1 MKTYKLFRQVCLLGV
16 SALIA
21 TGCTGN
27 FDDWNTNPHEATP
40 EQMGMDNLYTG
51 TYFVQM
57 QKNNFVIEQ
66 LSGGGGVGAET
77 YQIIQ
82 NLAGDSFAGYTGA
95 TEIWYGNS
103 NFLTYNMFVDWR
115 NTAFRTAFVSVMPA
129 WQAMV
134 AKAIELEQPH
144 VVALA
149 TIVKVAAM
157 HRITDMYGPLP
168 YTKFGN
174 GVVAVPYDSQ
184 KDIYTKFFEELDES
198 IEQLTDF
205 YNKNNTATILEKY
218 DFIYGGNVKQWIK
231 FANTLKLR
239 LAMRIRYTD
248 YNVAGKTPQILA
260 EEAVAHPVGVM
271 TSTQDVARL
280 MHSED
285 MSYRHPLY
293 VIGEGEFDDASM
305 GATMDSYLNGYK
317 DPRRNVYFKMAPT
330 GKYTGVRTGIAMDV
344 AKYAGKDAPFSKLNF
359 TANNDLEWM
368 NPAEA
373 YFLRAEGALLG
384 WNMNGTAKELYEQ
397 GIRVS
402 FELTGVSGVDAYLQ
416 DNENVPQPYTD
427 PVTSGNSV
435 SENSSLLGKAKI
447 QWQEGVGQE
456 VNLEQIITQKWI
468 AIFPDGQEA
477 WSEFRRTGYPKVFP
491 VVRNESGGTINT
503 DIQVRRIPFPSTEYS
518 DNAANMP
525 QAKVLLGGDD
535 NGGTRL
541 WWDKKNNN

>member
-1 MKTYKLFRQVCLLGV
+1 MKTCNLFQQISLLGI
-16 SALIA
+16 SALMVI
-21 TGCTGN
+21 GCTGN
-27 FDDWNTNPHEATP
+27 FDDWNTNPHEANSK
-40 EQMGMDNLYTG
+40 QLGMDNLYTG

-82 NLAGDSFAGYTGA
+82 NLTGDSFAGYTGA

-115 NTAFRTAFVSVMPA
+115 NTAFRMAFVSVMPA

-134 AKAIELEQPH
+134 RKAVELEQPQ

-168 YTKFGN
+168 YTKFGS
-174 GVVAVPYDSQ
+174 GEVTVPYDSQ
-184 KDIYTKFFEELDES
+184 QDIYAKFFEELDES
-198 IEQLTDF
+198 IDQLTDF
-205 YNKNNTATILEKY
+205 LDKNNDATILEKY
-218 DFIYGGNVKQWIK
+218 DFIYGGNVRQWIK
-231 FANTLKLR
+231 FANSLKLR

-248 YNVAGKTPQILA
+248 YNVNGKTPQMLA

-271 TSTQDVARL
+271 TTTQDVARL

-317 DPRRNVYFKMAPT
+317 DPRRSVYFKMT
-330 GKYTGVRTGIAMDV
+330 SEGKYTGVRSGIAMDV
-344 AKYAGKDAPFSKLNF
+344 AKYAGKSAPFSKLNF
-359 TANNDLEWM
+359 TANSDLVWM
-368 NPAEA
+368 NPAET

-384 WNMNGTAKELYEQ
+384 WNMNGIAKELYEQ

-402 FELTGVSGVDAYLQ
+402 FEYTGVSGVDAYLQ
-416 DNENVPQPYTD
+416 DDESIPAAYIDPQS
-427 PVTSGNSV
+427 SGNSV
-435 SENSSLLGKAKI
+435 PEGSSLLGQAKI
-447 QWQEGVGQE
+447 KWQEGSSIE

-491 VVRNESGGTINT
+491 VVENYSGGTINT
-503 DIQVRRIPFPSTEYS
+503 NTQVRRIPFPATEYS
-518 DNAANMP
+518 DNAVNMP
-525 QAKVLLGGDD
+525 QAKVLLGGED

-541 WWDKKNNN
+541 WWDKK